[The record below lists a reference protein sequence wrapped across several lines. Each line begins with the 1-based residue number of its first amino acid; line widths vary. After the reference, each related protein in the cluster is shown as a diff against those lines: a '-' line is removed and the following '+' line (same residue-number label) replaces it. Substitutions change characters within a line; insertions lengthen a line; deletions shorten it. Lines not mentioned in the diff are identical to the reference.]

1 MSRQNSLK
9 QQIGCGLFGQLMAQA
24 RVGYVALR
32 PTRET
37 LGSTL
42 AAGGSY
48 HRRAL
53 SRVVF
58 LQLDGDFWLS
68 RV

>member
-1 MSRQNSLK
+1 
-9 QQIGCGLFGQLMAQA
+9 MAQA